1 MRVNVNAAIG
11 VQKAMNLPNML
22 NARQYCDVW
31 AKAVGNSVNGSL
43 PNLANPEVY
52 AGADVT
58 RTDWLDEIFRTG
70 MTQHYG
76 ISLSGGTEKISSIL
90 SVTYDKKEGF
100 GACFVRIPGRTGQG
114 QPLPHR
120 TYSGRHVVPLVGFG
134 V

>member
-1 MRVNVNAAIG
+1 M
-11 VQKAMNLPNML
+11 
-22 NARQYCDVW
+22 

-52 AGADVT
+52 AGMRNVT

-90 SVTYDKKEGF
+90 SVTYDKKEGTIMNTWSESLGAKLHTDLRPNQMAEGF
-100 GACFVRIPGRTGQG
+100 GACFVRIPGRTGQS

-120 TYSGRHVVPLVGFG
+120 TYPGRHVVPLVGFG